1 MKKVLLLLLSVAAA
15 IFAVPAQSLEEII
28 NAAKTEEAAKNYSRA
43 IYLYGEVLN
52 TDGSDD
58 ATIHNK
64 YRAHSRLRGIY
75 LFNTNDYPEA
85 AKHGL
90 ATIDYLESD
99 AGRDV
104 DDANFALMVAYV
116 SQALCYYCLDDSA
129 AFDRYADMAMK
140 HLDTVNSP
148 EQACRAAVMSA
159 MLFRRASRL
168 DLTLE
173 YYKRAV
179 ELGRTAKIRHE
190 EVLRNLNN
198 YANTLYALNRYDEAY
213 EAYKEQQ
220 RLSLE
225 YYGRDSNEYRWATY
239 VVANIMAYKG
249 DIAGGCVTLR
259 EVIHEYIS
267 KMRQQLRTFPSDMR
281 EALLGEM
288 ITIVQNMT
296 PFGYRAGCNDDDFT
310 RDAYEGLLLTKG
322 LLLASERS
330 AQSII
335 TAYGS
340 ADDIDRYHRIGD
352 LRRQLS
358 RLESDTERSV
368 GEVMALS
375 DTIRALDAELAAA
388 CARYGDISAFAEIG
402 FDDIRR
408 ALRPGEVLLDFAD
421 YKPDG
426 KPRRYVCYEVRADR
440 QYPHV
445 HHICTGEAIDS
456 LLALERNVPSNIYS
470 GESGNALSQLVAER
484 IAAIADSAAASVIY
498 YVPSGII
505 HKLALDAIPY
515 GDATLGDRY
524 RCHRLSSARE
534 LTLLSADTA
543 ITSATLYGGLD
554 YDNDATRDLCEARKL
569 QPLRQS
575 RAEVEDIAR
584 CIGADV
590 TLSVYKDADGT
601 AASFEAL
608 DGHAPDVLHFSTH
621 GFYYSPADADKPAS
635 LKGFNDAMHL
645 SGLVLSGGNVGWLG
659 IQPGEGLLSAADI
672 ARCDLRGMRLVSLA
686 SCYSGE
692 GDVTPEGIYGLQRA
706 FKKAGVSHII
716 VSLWQASDVA
726 TKCFMTNFY
735 ADLITGSKDVS
746 SAFAFARNCVRTKYP
761 DPSYW
766 AGFVLID

>member
-1 MKKVLLLLLSVAAA
+1 MKKVLIFLISASAA
-15 IFAVPAQSLEEII
+15 IFAAPAQSLDEII
-28 NAAKTEEAAKNYSRA
+28 DAARTEAEAKNYSRA
-43 IYLYGEVLN
+43 IYLYDEVLKA
-52 TDGSDD
+52 DGSDD
-58 ATIHNK
+58 ATLYNK
-64 YRAHSRLRGIY
+64 YRAHTRLCGIY
-75 LFNTNDYPEA
+75 LFNAPDYPQA
-85 AKHGL
+85 ARHGL
-90 ATIDYLESD
+90 ATIDYLE
-99 AGRDV
+99 AGACSEVEDI
-104 DDANFALMVAYV
+104 NFALMVAYV
-116 SQALCYYCLDDSA
+116 YQALCYYCLDDSA
-129 AFDRYADMAMK
+129 AFDSYAAKAMK
-140 HLDTVNSP
+140 HLEVVETP
-148 EQACRAAVMSA
+148 EQASRAAVMSA

-173 YYKRAV
+173 YYKRAI
-179 ELGRTAKIRHE
+179 EIGRTADISHE
-190 EVLRNLNN
+190 EMLSNLNN

-213 EAYKEQQ
+213 EVYKEQQ
-220 RLSLE
+220 GLSLQ

-239 VVANIMAYKG
+239 VVANILAYKG
-249 DIAGGCVTLR
+249 DIAGGCAILR

-267 KMRQQLRTFPSDMR
+267 KMRQQLRTIPSDMR

-288 ITIVQNMT
+288 INIVQNMT
-296 PFGYRAGCNDDDFT
+296 PFGAKAGCNDDEFT

-335 TAYGS
+335 AANGS
-340 ADDIDRYHRIGD
+340 DDDIECFRRLGD
-352 LRRQLS
+352 LRQKLS
-358 RLESDTERSV
+358 SIESDAERSV
-368 GEVMALS
+368 SEVMALS
-375 DTIRALDAELAAA
+375 DTIRSLDARLAAA

-408 ALRPGEVLLDFAD
+408 SLRPGEVLLDFAD
-421 YKPDG
+421 YKPNG

-456 LLALERNVPSNIYS
+456 LLALEHNVPSNIYS
-470 GESGNALSQLVAER
+470 GESGAALSRLVAER
-484 IAAIADSAAASVIY
+484 IAAIADSANASVIY

-505 HKLALDAIPY
+505 HKLAFDAISY

-534 LTLLSADTA
+534 LTLQSADSDIA
-543 ITSATLYGGLD
+543 SATIYGGLD
-554 YDNDATRDLCEARKL
+554 YDNDATRDLNEARKL

-575 RAEVEDIAR
+575 SAEVDDIAR
-584 CIGADV
+584 NIGADV
-590 TLSVYKDADGT
+590 ALTIYKDAAGT

-608 DGHAPDVLHFSTH
+608 DGHAPDMLHFSTH
-621 GFYYSPADADKPAS
+621 GFYYTPADADKPAS
-635 LKGFNDAMHL
+635 LKGYNDAMHL
-645 SGLVLSGGNVGWLG
+645 SGLVLSGGNAGWLG

-672 ARCDLRGMRLVSLA
+672 ARRDLRGMRLVSLA

-692 GDVTPEGIYGLQRA
+692 GDVTSEGIYGLQRA

-726 TKCFMTNFY
+726 SKCFMTNFY
-735 ADLITGSKDVS
+735 ADLITGSKDVR